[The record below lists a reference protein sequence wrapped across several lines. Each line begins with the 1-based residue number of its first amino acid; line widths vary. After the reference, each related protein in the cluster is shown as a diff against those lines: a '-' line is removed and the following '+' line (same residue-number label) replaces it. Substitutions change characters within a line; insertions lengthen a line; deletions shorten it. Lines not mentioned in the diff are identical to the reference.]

1 MKKRLK
7 TNIRIRTFERED
19 TQSIVRLA
27 EKYASWDATLTTAD
41 VQGFHTQNADLFFVA
56 AAEDEIVG
64 FVYGTESKPPQETL
78 AKWKANRVGAV
89 EALAVSQEWRRR
101 GIATLLLNRLFQAFK
116 QKEIDTAILSCPADE
131 VGALKLYEKF
141 GFQTRGYFL
150 RKKI

>member
-1 MKKRLK
+1 MGLK
-7 TNIRIRTFERED
+7 TNVIIRSFEPGD

-27 EKYASWDATLTTAD
+27 EKYASWDATPTTAD
-41 VQGFHTQNADLFFVA
+41 VQGFHAQNADLFFVA
-56 AAEDEIVG
+56 VVEDEIIG

-78 AKWKANRVGAV
+78 SKWRADKVGSV
-89 EALAVSQEWRRR
+89 ETLAVAQEWRRK
-101 GIATLLLNRLFQAFK
+101 GIATLLLNSLFQAFK
-116 QKEIDTAILSCPADE
+116 RKEIDTVILSCPADE